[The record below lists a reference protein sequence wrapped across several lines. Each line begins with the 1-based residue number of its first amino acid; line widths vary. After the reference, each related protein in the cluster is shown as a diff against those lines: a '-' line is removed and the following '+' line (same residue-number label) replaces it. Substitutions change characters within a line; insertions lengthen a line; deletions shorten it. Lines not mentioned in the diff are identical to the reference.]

1 MLAEDL
7 LFSDMSYE
15 LLRASALGDG
25 VPMDDMS
32 LSAATDACRLAQL
45 RLVTRRSG
53 RLVAT
58 SRGELVCLA
67 ETEKSVGGVDVR
79 VRAGALWTAEL
90 SKQWAA
96 LDIPR
101 RSS

>member
-15 LLRASALGDG
+15 LLQASAIGNG
-25 VPMDDMS
+25 IPMDEMS
-32 LSAATDACRLAQL
+32 LPAATAACRLAQL
-45 RLVTRRSG
+45 RLVTRKDG

-58 SRGELVCLA
+58 ARGELVCLA
-67 ETEKSVGGVDVR
+67 ETEKSIDGVDVR

-90 SKQWAA
+90 SRQWAA
-96 LDIPR
+96 LDLPR
-101 RSS
+101 RG